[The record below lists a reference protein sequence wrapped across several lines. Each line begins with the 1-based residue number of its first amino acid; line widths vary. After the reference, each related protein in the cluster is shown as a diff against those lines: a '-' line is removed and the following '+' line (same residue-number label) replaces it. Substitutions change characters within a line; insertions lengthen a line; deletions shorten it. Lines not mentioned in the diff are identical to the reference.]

1 MTYAFAQLA
10 LVVGGLWQPAQTGV
24 WQRELQMAPR
34 GPLSVV
40 RAIAIRIDPSNL
52 RFSLDTAT
60 RDYGTRGGWTV
71 DRMPAEAVVALNT
84 GQFHGGAP
92 WGWLVRDGVETQP
105 PGSGSVA
112 MAFIVDSAGTPSLI
126 EPAGM
131 AAVRGRVRL
140 AFQSYPALLIG
151 NGDLPLELREAGRG
165 VDLAHR
171 DSRLAIGIHRDG
183 SVVLALT
190 RYTGLGGT
198 APTLPWG
205 PTVVEMAG
213 LMKSLGCRRAML
225 LDGGISSQLALRL
238 EGGSVKRWTNWRAV
252 PLGMVVTGADAPTPD
267 RIAAMGLGDTRPA
280 VPNAA
285 AVGRARNRRVEVVN
299 Q

>member
-1 MTYAFAQLA
+1 M
-10 LVVGGLWQPAQTGV
+10 
-24 WQRELQMAPR
+24 QMAPR

-71 DRMPAEAVVALNT
+71 DRMPGEAVVALNT
-84 GQFHGGAP
+84 GQFRGGAP

-112 MAFIVDSAGTPSLI
+112 MAFVVDSAGTPSLI

-131 AAVRGRVRL
+131 AAVRGRVRF
-140 AFQSYPALLIG
+140 AFQSYPALLMG
-151 NGDLPLELREAGRG
+151 NGELPVELRGAGRG
-165 VDLAHR
+165 VDLEHR
-171 DSRLAIGIHRDG
+171 DSRLAIGMHRDG
-183 SVVLALT
+183 TVVLVLT

-205 PTVVEMAG
+205 PRW
-213 LMKSLGCRRAML
+213 SRWP
-225 LDGGISSQLALRL
+225 SS
-238 EGGSVKRWTNWRAV
+238 
-252 PLGMVVTGADAPTPD
+252 
-267 RIAAMGLGDTRPA
+267 
-280 VPNAA
+280 
-285 AVGRARNRRVEVVN
+285 
-299 Q
+299 